1 VTTGNDVILIDL
13 WRQSPIHLF
22 SSHLS
27 TVNQVLF
34 SDNDQLLFSCGD
46 EKHGAIYGFD
56 LETEDKDKAF
66 EHISKGTNYACMAY
80 DLQTQLVVALTRPD
94 GHVRVIEHLSS
105 TPSVELVPEFKTD
118 TYTTLT
124 LSAPLKTLFLGT
136 EMGSVHLFRWPL
148 REGGITNNQFV
159 EYSLHAH
166 GIASL
171 DVALDLRYLFSAC
184 KGGAAMVCR
193 IDSVKEGHTI
203 RISEDELN
211 SQQIMYR
218 HRQYGLGK
226 RKPNKEETRKLN
238 ELWKKLGSQQV
249 ASATA
254 SSLDEMVMV
263 PKIFLRERLDEIR
276 DLEERMR
283 NLQNEYEYALEQR
296 DQETQEKLNCMQA
309 ERKHE
314 RKSQDEKYDALFVQ
328 HSKALERSE
337 DMIGKANK
345 MYNDR
350 YKELQDQFDD
360 RLSKEW
366 EKQSRLLEE
375 IKELRDQH
383 ELTIRDVDQKHEEQ
397 FDDLRRKQEA
407 DMREW
412 RSSYEQVCNLLK
424 SDGLKFEEALQQQES
439 EYEQQLSEMME
450 HKRVALQ
457 VESEKS
463 TTALKDGVSMKQTI
477 SMLQKQHKDKDAELS
492 LQSDEITRLR
502 GELSQSQKMFQEV
515 RKQVEELRRG
525 LGVKD
530 ENLRSIREQMK
541 HLESFRFVLFR
552 KVRALEEERDPLEEQ
567 VSKLK
572 ANVGDMYKEFVR
584 EFRQKQDLSQEFV
597 EKKTLAAALQNEN
610 VKLRSH
616 MTQLK
621 KDGRRLLSEMEQV
634 LHPDTSAVFEK
645 LPMMMAAVCEKYKR
659 MSQWAPPKDDA
670 GSDQIDPFAD
680 GSKDASMMEELVVHR
695 ELLFRKNLIAVNAA
709 SQSQRQCS
717 QDVRRLT
724 SENAQLIAE
733 MNILRNERQSWQ
745 RSYKELEAR
754 VIAMDA
760 ETSAKARLTGKP
772 VSTDGIKRCSSA
784 PTLDPS
790 NKQMKRH
797 SKNLPGGVADTPYVK
812 RKMVDQQEIYH
823 RHKMRGMNKL
833 PPMTQATSQ
842 SVAKVSPR
850 ERLIT
855 ESLNEV
861 PVGHRQLEKQGFN
874 LGNLRTHAQAI
885 ASHLPLHVVDVQEEG
900 DEADDVV
907 GSFQNAETIQR
918 SV

>member
-1 VTTGNDVILIDL
+1 
-13 WRQSPIHLF
+13 
-22 SSHLS
+22 
-27 TVNQVLF
+27 
-34 SDNDQLLFSCGD
+34 
-46 EKHGAIYGFD
+46 
-56 LETEDKDKAF
+56 
-66 EHISKGTNYACMAY
+66 
-80 DLQTQLVVALTRPD
+80 
-94 GHVRVIEHLSS
+94 
-105 TPSVELVPEFKTD
+105 
-118 TYTTLT
+118 
-124 LSAPLKTLFLGT
+124 
-136 EMGSVHLFRWPL
+136 
-148 REGGITNNQFV
+148 
-159 EYSLHAH
+159 
-166 GIASL
+166 
-171 DVALDLRYLFSAC
+171 
-184 KGGAAMVCR
+184 
-193 IDSVKEGHTI
+193 
-203 RISEDELN
+203 
-211 SQQIMYR
+211 
-218 HRQYGLGK
+218 
-226 RKPNKEETRKLN
+226 
-238 ELWKKLGSQQV
+238 
-249 ASATA
+249 
-254 SSLDEMVMV
+254 
-263 PKIFLRERLDEIR
+263 
-276 DLEERMR
+276 
-283 NLQNEYEYALEQR
+283 
-296 DQETQEKLNCMQA
+296 
-309 ERKHE
+309 
-314 RKSQDEKYDALFVQ
+314 
-328 HSKALERSE
+328 
-337 DMIGKANK
+337 
-345 MYNDR
+345 
-350 YKELQDQFDD
+350 
-360 RLSKEW
+360 
-366 EKQSRLLEE
+366 
-375 IKELRDQH
+375 
-383 ELTIRDVDQKHEEQ
+383 
-397 FDDLRRKQEA
+397 
-407 DMREW
+407 
-412 RSSYEQVCNLLK
+412 
-424 SDGLKFEEALQQQES
+424 
-439 EYEQQLSEMME
+439 
-450 HKRVALQ
+450 
-457 VESEKS
+457 
-463 TTALKDGVSMKQTI
+463 
-477 SMLQKQHKDKDAELS
+477 
-492 LQSDEITRLR
+492 
-502 GELSQSQKMFQEV
+502 
-515 RKQVEELRRG
+515 
-525 LGVKD
+525 
-530 ENLRSIREQMK
+530 
-541 HLESFRFVLFR
+541 
-552 KVRALEEERDPLEEQ
+552 
-567 VSKLK
+567 
-572 ANVGDMYKEFVR
+572 
-584 EFRQKQDLSQEFV
+584 
-597 EKKTLAAALQNEN
+597 
-610 VKLRSH
+610 

-760 ETSAKARLTGKP
+760 ETSAKARHTGKP